1 MIDKNPCLPPKAK
14 QGFGNLERKMSGAG
28 TPDFFYRE
36 AQRLGYVARSAF
48 KV

>member
-1 MIDKNPCLPPKAK
+1 LTKTLVCLQK
-14 QGFGNLERKMSGAG
+14 QSRVLERKMSGAG

>member
-1 MIDKNPCLPPKAK
+1 
-14 QGFGNLERKMSGAG
+14 MSG

-48 KV
+48 KVPLSLSLSISIKL